1 MKLRPTKSS
10 GRFNFQ
16 TEGGLE
22 LFFHME
28 ADPGTLSYAEFN
40 FETALKDR
48 KFRPLGAMTA
58 YLLRHTAGLFVIA
71 IVSTS
76 TQAIDQFQALWQEA
90 DFALAKRDIW
100 LLSTTCE
107 SLRREPQW
115 TTAREITRASQAEE
129 VAPADRARVVEFLSI
144 AGHAT
149 LIECARLCEESSDSC
164 DAVLKLISTG
174 TLQLA
179 EDGPLSAATQL
190 CLCTPPDLEHQFSSI
205 GNSYVDGSR

>member
-1 MKLRPTKSS
+1 MKFRPTKSS
-10 GRFNFQ
+10 GRFNFEA
-16 TEGGLE
+16 EGGLE

-40 FETALKDR
+40 FETALKDK
-48 KFRPLGAMTA
+48 KFRPLAGLTA

-71 IVSTS
+71 IESTS
-76 TQAIDQFQALWQEA
+76 IQAIDRIQALWQEA
-90 DFALAKRDIW
+90 DLALAKRDIW

-144 AGHAT
+144 AGQAT
-149 LIECARLCEESSDSC
+149 LIECARLCEESFDSC
-164 DAVLKLISTG
+164 DAILKLISIG

-179 EDGPLSAATQL
+179 EDGPLSTAAQL
-190 CLCTPPDLEHQFSSI
+190 CLFTPPDPDLHCVSI
-205 GNSYVDGSR
+205 GDSYAAGSR